1 MEVNQ
6 RRSVAIILGMN
17 LTDEIRSLTRDYLD
31 AWWESCP
38 DFPSFQRSYSEP
50 VIKHNDGYLDRM
62 SDLVVKELRHLPS
75 GEKEQQALRER
86 LMGQT
91 QPFVRETLGLSEQ
104 QFQLIQRSGFIDVA
118 AQFAAEAR
126 RYDPSLTDADIYQA
140 SRNVMSMNFM
150 QLLLGLP
157 VELTPAVFAYSLLYP
172 YSDNLL
178 DDPTISPQD
187 KNTFGGWFHSIL
199 VDQNPAPRNERERR
213 IREMIDMV
221 ERQFPRDRFPAVYE
235 SMLGIHAAQSLS
247 MELMRAT
254 ASPYEADVLGL
265 SFEKG
270 GASVLGDGYLV
281 AGELTEWQ
289 RRFMFGYGCFTQL
302 MDDVEDIRTDREA
315 GIATIFTQSAGR
327 WELDGVTNRLFHFG
341 EGVFTQ
347 MERFPGEEAALLRSL
362 VWDCIQPALI
372 GSLIRS
378 HQYYSRPYL
387 AALQTHF
394 PFHFRTLE
402 RQEKKLKRNKVTIV
416 RLVEAAGNLPGQRQ
430 EGLFSESVPQIFHT

>member
-1 MEVNQ
+1 M
-6 RRSVAIILGMN
+6 G
-17 LTDEIRSLTRDYLD
+17 
-31 AWWESCP
+31 
-38 DFPSFQRSYSEP
+38 FQ
-50 VIKHNDGYLDRM
+50 K
-62 SDLVVKELRHLPS
+62 
-75 GEKEQQALRER
+75 
-86 LMGQT
+86 
-91 QPFVRETLGLSEQ
+91 Q
-104 QFQLIQRSGFIDVA
+104 QFQLIQRKGFIDVA

-178 DDPTISPQD
+178 DDPAISPQD
-187 KNTFGGWFHSIL
+187 KKTFGGWFLSIL

-213 IREMIDMV
+213 IREMIALV

-235 SMLGIHAAQSLS
+235 SMLGIHAAQSRS
-247 MELMRAT
+247 MELMRAA

-327 WELDGVTNRLFHFG
+327 WALDGVTNRLFHFG

-402 RQEKKLKRNKVTIV
+402 RQEKKLKRNKVSIV

-430 EGLFSESVPQIFHT
+430 ERPFSESGQ